1 MNLKSAV
8 FSLAGLALLQGAWA
22 VESANSEQAKSLG
35 AYTVHELGSV
45 EGGISDARSVSS
57 NGKAAGHVTFN
68 IGGSFRPALFELG
81 RLPTPIY
88 TDGPGKA
95 TGVNAGGEVVG
106 WYEQGGLRQAFRWKN
121 HRLATLPGLGG
132 GSSHAAAINNRS
144 EIVGWS
150 EAAPGVTHAAYFYNG
165 RVHDLGR
172 WGGVN
177 AQATALNERGDIVGY
192 REVVIDGVTVR
203 QGVRLVRGQKP
214 VLLRPPKGFDALVPL
229 SINEQG
235 DVAGY
240 LHKAGG
246 LAFETQAF
254 TLIGGHFA
262 RLRADRCCGGFPSA
276 ANAINSAGQS
286 VGQKFDGNA
295 DPRSRG
301 RLWTADGQPV
311 ALDVLPE
318 AAASGW
324 HALGE
329 STALNDRGVIVGVGQ
344 TDERNVRAYMLV
356 PKK

>member
-1 MNLKSAV
+1 M
-8 FSLAGLALLQGAWA
+8 
-22 VESANSEQAKSLG
+22 
-35 AYTVHELGSV
+35 
-45 EGGISDARSVSS
+45 SDARSVSS
-57 NGKAAGHVTFN
+57 NGKAAGYVTFN
-68 IGGSFRPALFELG
+68 IDGSFRPALFELG

-106 WYEQGGLRQAFRWKN
+106 WYQQGGSTQAFRWKN
-121 HRLATLPGLGG
+121 QSLTTLPGLGG

-150 EAAPGVTHAAYFYNG
+150 EAAPGVVHAAYFYNG
-165 RVHDLGR
+165 KVHDLGR

-177 AQATALNERGDIVGY
+177 AQATAINENGDIVGF
-192 REVVIDGVTVR
+192 REVVVNGATVR
-203 QGVRLVRGQKP
+203 QGVRMVRGRKP

-229 SINEQG
+229 SINEKG

-254 TLIGGHFA
+254 TLIGGDFE
-262 RLRADRCCGGFPSA
+262 RLSTDRCCTGFPSS
-276 ANAINSAGQS
+276 ANAINNARQS

-295 DPRSRG
+295 DPRQRA

-311 ALDVLPE
+311 ALDALPE
-318 AAASGW
+318 ALASGW
-324 HALGE
+324 YALGE
-329 STALNDRGVIVGVGQ
+329 ATSINDRGVIVGVGQ
-344 TDERNVRAYMLV
+344 TDQRNVRAYMLV